1 MKRRVFGAVLPLLL
15 FSCALIS
22 FDEYG
27 VSCSRN
33 PAARYF
39 EGERIDFSFN
49 CDVVHYYAEQ
59 AVTIKSGNHRYDAE
73 YVWDGRS
80 LSVKPEAGWIR
91 GKPYLVSIDGLMHT
105 ENDASFQAYAV
116 CAFIYGNEAD
126 RFFALSLPER
136 RYDTDLQTKL
146 VFSFNKK
153 IEESQ
158 FEKAFSL
165 SPAAEYSTALSD
177 DGKTVVVSP
186 SPNWKMNT
194 TYAWTVK
201 RLFSSDGFEM
211 QETLSNTFSTKEDP
225 ENPALAALCPVTD
238 MSPDA
243 PWLTDIPLDKNISEK
258 QAIGFVFSKPM
269 DFDSVKDAVSI
280 SPPISGYMIR
290 CGDSSERFLFVPE
303 EHYKS
308 GVEYT
313 LSISASAQD
322 KNGMPLFEK
331 YIHCFYAADVHFSVI
346 GLLLDADAVSDFSG
360 GCIKHVFYK
369 NADGDGE
376 LTAHILFSHALADDF
391 LTAAANAVTASLLFP
406 FTSSS
411 PVKTAVFWNED
422 RTRLTVTWTRFT
434 VSTSDVLSYYRLKI
448 AGGPSGITDGRG
460 GYMEKDICINLLAK

>member
-1 MKRRVFGAVLPLLL
+1 MKQRVFGAVLPLLL

-165 SPAAEYSTALSD
+165 SPAAEYTTALSD

-280 SPPISGYMIR
+280 FPPISGYMIR

-313 LSISASAQD
+313 LSISVSAQD

-331 YIHCFYAADVHFSVI
+331 YIHCFYAADVYLSVV

-360 GCIKHVFYK
+360 GCIEHVFYK

-422 RTRLTVTWTRFT
+422 KTRLTVTWTRFT

>member
-1 MKRRVFGAVLPLLL
+1 MKRIVFAAILPLFL

-22 FDEYG
+22 FDEYS

-33 PAARYF
+33 PAAHYF
-39 EGERIDFSFN
+39 EGEHIDFSFN
-49 CDVVHYYAEQ
+49 CDVIRYYAEQ
-59 AVTIKSGNHRYDAE
+59 TVTIKSGTHRYDAE
-73 YVWDGRS
+73 CIWNGRS
-80 LSVKPEAGWIR
+80 LSVKPAAGWIR
-91 GKPYLVSIDGLMHT
+91 GKPYLVSIDGLMHM
-105 ENDASFQAYAV
+105 ENNASFQAYAV

-126 RFFALSLPER
+126 RFCALSLPER
-136 RYDTDLQTKL
+136 QYNIDLQTKL

-158 FEKAFSL
+158 FEKAFSV
-165 SPAAEYSTALSD
+165 SPAAEYTTSLSN
-177 DGKTVVVSP
+177 DGKTITVSP

-201 RLFSSDGFEM
+201 QLFSSDGFEM
-211 QETLSNTFSTKEDP
+211 QETLSDTFSTKEDSDP
-225 ENPALAALCPVTD
+225 PALVALCPVTD

-243 PWLTDIPLDKNISEK
+243 PWLTDLPIHKNLSEK

-269 DFDSVKDAVSI
+269 DFDSVKDAFSI
-280 SPPISGYMIR
+280 SPRIAGYMIQ
-290 CGDSSERFLFVPE
+290 CDDSSERFLFVPE
-303 EHYKS
+303 EYYKT

-313 LSISASAQD
+313 LSLVASAQD

-331 YIHCFYAADVHFSVI
+331 FVHCFYAADVHLAVVGI
-346 GLLLDADAVSDFSG
+346 LLDTEVVSDFSS
-360 GCIKHVFYK
+360 GCIEHVFHK

-376 LTAHILFSHALADDF
+376 LTAHILFSHALTDDV

-422 RTRLTVTWTRFT
+422 KTRLTLTWTRFT

-448 AGGPSGITDGRG
+448 AGGSSGITDGCG
-460 GYMEKDICINLLAK
+460 GYMEKDLCISILAK